1 MAPPLYGD
9 LGKHARDLFSKG
21 YNIDV
26 IKIDLKTKTDSGVEF
41 NSGGVA
47 QLESGKIFGTLESKY
62 KAKNYAGLTFS
73 EKWNTDNV
81 LTTEVSSNIVDG
93 ARVAAN
99 TSFAPQSGDKTLKL
113 SGEYKNSLAAVNLES
128 EFKSLN
134 PVVSAAGVL
143 GYNGWLCGYS
153 LKFDSKDAKLKAN
166 RLSLGFVGSDFVF
179 HTNVDDGK
187 LFGGT
192 VYQKLGP
199 KLETGVQLAWS
210 SESNDTKFA
219 FGCKYDLE
227 NNASV
232 RAKVNNA
239 SQIGLGYSQK
249 LNDGVTLTMSA
260 QVDAKNFNAGGHKVG
275 FGFEFSP

>member
-26 IKIDLKTKTDSGVEF
+26 IKLDLKTKTSSGVEF

-47 QLESGKIFGTLESKY
+47 KLESGKIFGTLESKY
-62 KAKNYAGLTFS
+62 KVKSHSGLTFS

-81 LTTEVSSNIVDG
+81 LTTEVSSNIIEG
-93 ARVAAN
+93 ARLAAN
-99 TSFAPQSGDKTLKL
+99 TSFAPQTGDKTLKL
-113 SGEYKNSLAAVNLES
+113 SGEYKNSLAAVNVES

-134 PVVSAAGVL
+134 PLLSCAGVL

-153 LKFDSKDAKLKAN
+153 FKFDTNDTKLKAN
-166 RLSLGFVGSDFVF
+166 RLSLGFVGNDFVF

-192 VYQKLGP
+192 VYQKLSP
-199 KLETGVQLAWS
+199 KLEAGIQLGWS
-210 SESNDTKFA
+210 SESNDTQFA
-219 FGCKYDLE
+219 LGGKYDLE
-227 NNASV
+227 NSASV
-232 RAKVNNA
+232 RGKVNTA

-249 LNDGVTLTMSA
+249 LNDGVTLTMSLL
-260 QVDAKNFNAGGHKVG
+260 VDAKNINAGGHKIG
-275 FGFEFSP
+275 FGFEFCP